1 MKNFPSKLIS
11 VKDSILM
18 SMLEIVKLIPTD
30 GISCIQLQNSVSH
43 TMDVVEFVEAM
54 TNLYA
59 ISYISIDDNQ
69 IIRTIC

>member
-1 MKNFPSKLIS
+1 
-11 VKDSILM
+11 
-18 SMLEIVKLIPTD
+18 MLKIVKLIPTD

-59 ISYISIDDNQ
+59 ISYISMDNNQ
-69 IIRTIC
+69 IIRKIC

>member
-43 TMDVVEFVEAM
+43 TMDV
-54 TNLYA
+54 
-59 ISYISIDDNQ
+59 SHQ
-69 IIRTIC
+69 

>member
-1 MKNFPSKLIS
+1 MKNFPSKLIP
-11 VKDSILM
+11 VKDSILI
-18 SMLEIVKLIPTD
+18 SMLKIVKLIPTD

-59 ISYISIDDNQ
+59 ISYISMDNNQ
-69 IIRTIC
+69 IIRKIC